1 MLDMMKQTQRN
12 RTSQKKRRLRVARY
26 GRAQTLID
34 SNPALTITRIY
45 LVRRKNV
52 IAMNEHST
60 QIAGKPERFDLFD
73 SLMEEISGDVPEGP
87 EFVA

>member
-1 MLDMMKQTQRN
+1 M
-12 RTSQKKRRLRVARY
+12 
-26 GRAQTLID
+26 
-34 SNPALTITRIY
+34 
-45 LVRRKNV
+45 